1 MKKCLLTF
9 VVFVLIHS
17 IGFSQT
23 KSINIDSDV
32 NKVNHT
38 SICTDF
44 QVPHCIESCI
54 ATIISDTLQI
64 NFHKETAS
72 TYDDIVISIWHN
84 KFISAYKTVYMVLDS
99 GFNKWIPLKEEL
111 SLNTSKWTEATIL
124 KGVLLLEFQ
133 EIYIDKSGLETK
145 TKKINFSGQFNT
157 KILK

>member
-1 MKKCLLTF
+1 MKKYLLNLL
-9 VVFVLIHS
+9 VFILIHS
-17 IGFSQT
+17 IGYSQT
-23 KSINIDSDV
+23 KSIKIDSDI

-44 QVPHCIESCI
+44 QVYHCIESCI
-54 ATIISDTLQI
+54 ATIIIDTLQI

-84 KFISAYKTVYMVLDS
+84 NFISAYKTVYMAIDS

-111 SLNTSKWTEATIL
+111 TLNTSKWTESTIL

-145 TKKINFSGQFNT
+145 TKKIKFSGQFTT